1 MSREMGEG
9 LDMKDEPLTFVS
21 LEIENVLRLTAFKM
35 TMGPDGVIVIEAKN
49 GQGKSSA
56 LDAFEMAMAGM
67 SDAPPE
73 PLHDG
78 AKKGYIVATFDGITV
93 KRVFRASKPPALTV
107 TLPDGTKVSSPQT
120 FLDALFTR
128 RCLRPTKLMDASEK
142 EQVEIVSEIMGF
154 DPSEFNA
161 EIESVFNDR
170 TDANREAKR
179 LAAVVTETT
188 FHEDAPD
195 EEVSVSALMTELQKR
210 QAHNDTIREKQTE
223 MQDAARRID
232 DLRDEETRLLT
243 DGQRAA
249 ADIKALRVQIAGME
263 EYQVSRRTDLASA
276 KDATGTA
283 QAEAETIRLD
293 YKQMVVAN
301 DDEIAAQIEAADDT
315 NRQVRDNIERAK
327 AKGVANEAARDA
339 GALDAKLA
347 KLKDARTAA
356 RLEAR
361 DRLSIPG
368 LDLTEDRL
376 LFNGVPFSQA
386 GDSAQLRVCVEVA
399 IKGNKDKRIRVLLI
413 DNGEKLDADGVEAVM
428 AAAQKPTPS
437 YHVIM
442 TKVIARTED
451 ASESSIVIE
460 DGQVKA

>member
-1 MSREMGEG
+1 MDKG
-9 LDMKDEPLTFVS
+9 KPLTFVS

-78 AKKGYIVATFDGITV
+78 TKKGYIVATFDGITV

-210 QAHNDTIREKQTE
+210 QAHN
-223 MQDAARRID
+223 ASID
-232 DLRDEETRLLT
+232 DKHHE
-243 DGQRAA
+243 
-249 ADIKALRVQIAGME
+249 V
-263 EYQVSRRTDLASA
+263 
-276 KDATGTA
+276 
-283 QAEAETIRLD
+283 AEAERHVTDADVDVDCAETDVGGTEERISMLEEEIAQYRRDLETEIRPAVETAKTAREEATRAVDGIKDELAAM
-293 YKQMVVAN
+293 KLAKTN
-301 DDEIAAQIEAADDT
+301 EIAAQIEAADDT
-315 NRQVRDNIERAK
+315 NRKVRANVERAK
-327 AKGVANEAARDA
+327 AKGVATEAAKDA

-347 KLKDARTAA
+347 ELKDARTAA

-460 DGQVKA
+460 DGANA